1 MQFITAVY
9 CVQRENV
16 WFQTFLHNKCPPAAG
31 GLCSPCGASPAQS
44 LAVLRALRAAG
55 RQSLTLQS
63 HQCAAQQLG
72 QEGILG
78 AGCFGAVM
86 LARMGVITW

>member
-31 GLCSPCGASPAQS
+31 GASPAQS